1 MEEVERGPEGRRL
14 GSTRRRGGA
23 SEPME
28 TRSGGK
34 DSSEW
39 PAREE
44 SGCPSWRPKNR
55 DERPDKNRQ
64 TGNGL
69 KMVFTIFSEK
79 GEEEEIGSVPVSFFL
94 FIDFV
99 DWRRTD

>member
-1 MEEVERGPEGRRL
+1 MEEVERGFEGRRL
-14 GSTRRRGGA
+14 GSTRRRSGA

-44 SGCPSWRPKNR
+44 SGCSSWRPKNR

-69 KMVFTIFSEK
+69 KNGLYHFLARDGGGGGNRK
-79 GEEEEIGSVPVSFFL
+79 CARFFL
-94 FIDFV
+94 SIH
-99 DWRRTD
+99 

>member
-1 MEEVERGPEGRRL
+1 MEEVERGFEGRRL
-14 GSTRRRGGA
+14 GSARRRNGA

-28 TRSGGK
+28 TRSGRK

-44 SGCPSWRPKNR
+44 SGCASWRPKNR
-55 DERPDKNRQ
+55 DTGSHEDRQ

-69 KMVFTIFSEK
+69 KNGLYHFLAREGGGGGNRKCARS
-79 GEEEEIGSVPVSFFL
+79 SFL

-99 DWRRTD
+99 DC

>member
-1 MEEVERGPEGRRL
+1 MEEVERGFEGRRP
-14 GSTRRRGGA
+14 GSARRRNGA

-28 TRSGGK
+28 TRSGRK
-34 DSSEW
+34 NSSKW

-44 SGCPSWRPKNR
+44 SGRSSWRPKDC

-69 KMVFTIFSEK
+69 KN
-79 GEEEEIGSVPVSFFL
+79 GLYHFL
-94 FIDFV
+94 AREGGGGG
-99 DWRRTD
+99 RRKCA